1 MKTRLFRIIFIAVGS
16 LLSCLF
22 YNCATAPKKIVELE
36 QFGDLSLKYPV
47 VLAHGF
53 TAGDNYFTF
62 NLWGR
67 IPDTLKEHGVEVYYG
82 NTDAWGLIETN
93 AGLLKATIDKIL
105 KDTGKEKVN
114 IIAHSKGGLDARYMI
129 WRYDYGDKV
138 ASLTT
143 VSTPHHGSVVAD
155 YMLYDKNLFTRT
167 AVGFVMYMEQFYDD
181 LYPDAYS
188 AAYEL
193 TTVKL
198 KEFNKNVTPDDRV
211 YYQSVY
217 SVMNKPS
224 DDPLFSR
231 SYKYM
236 KKLEG
241 ANDGLVSENSAR
253 WGDNITKVDSGLSHG
268 QIADYEKDSN
278 DMSILNIYL
287 RIVNDLKNRGF

>member
-1 MKTRLFRIIFIAVGS
+1 MKTRLFAIILITV
-16 LLSCLF
+16 SCMF
-22 YNCATAPKKIVELE
+22 YGCATAPKKVIELE

-47 VLAHGF
+47 VLVHGF
-53 TAGDNYFTF
+53 TAGDHYFTF

-67 IPDTLKEHGVEVYYG
+67 IPDTLKEHGVDVYYG
-82 NTDAWGLIETN
+82 NTDAWGIIETN

-105 KDTGKEKVN
+105 KETGKEKVN
-114 IIAHSKGGLDARYMI
+114 IIAHSKGGLDSRYMI

-155 YMLYDKNLFTRT
+155 YMLYSKNIFTRT
-167 AVGFVMYMEQFYDD
+167 TVRFVLYMEQFYDD

-198 KEFNKNVTPDDRV
+198 KEFNKNVTPDNRV
-211 YYQSVY
+211 YYQSIY

-224 DDPLFSR
+224 DDPLFSK

-241 ANDGLVSENSAR
+241 ANDGLVSENSAK
-253 WGDNITKVDSGLSHG
+253 WGDNITKVDVGLSHG

-287 RIVNDLKNRGF
+287 RLVNDLKNRGF